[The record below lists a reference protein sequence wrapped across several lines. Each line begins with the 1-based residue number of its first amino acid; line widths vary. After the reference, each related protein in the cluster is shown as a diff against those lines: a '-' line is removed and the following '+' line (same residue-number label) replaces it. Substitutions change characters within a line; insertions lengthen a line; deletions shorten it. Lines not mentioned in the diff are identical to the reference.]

1 MVAPFLHSPARM
13 LAFASALSASLV
25 VSSAAADPPSDP
37 SAQLE
42 RLHDRVA
49 SDLKAGRPFVAQVH
63 VALCDNRIIRCG
75 GHGLGN
81 GDDPG
86 RNLYWSS
93 SGGMH
98 GWMSRRGSGWSLA
111 AAGAGDGVGVLASE
125 IWKRSVAPSPPLR
138 ARGVTSA
145 FDVYVVADAW
155 RGTEIDEAVKAFAS
169 DLATV
174 EARPRALPD
183 GTTLAS
189 GGAAHLV
196 AWVGHDRWMDYPR
209 WTPPEPRSAAP
220 PKGTMAIACMSRQY
234 LGDFTSTPGRLP
246 LLLTTDY
253 LFAGSH
259 AFEGALRAFLDGAA
273 LGAIADAGARA
284 YATGQ
289 GKPYGRVRYAFIT
302 SHLHPMDLC
311 ET

>member
-1 MVAPFLHSPARM
+1 
-13 LAFASALSASLV
+13 
-25 VSSAAADPPSDP
+25 
-37 SAQLE
+37 
-42 RLHDRVA
+42 
-49 SDLKAGRPFVAQVH
+49 
-63 VALCDNRIIRCG
+63 
-75 GHGLGN
+75 
-81 GDDPG
+81 
-86 RNLYWSS
+86 
-93 SGGMH
+93 MH

-111 AAGAGDGVGVLASE
+111 AAGAGDGVGVLARE
-125 IWKRSVAPSPPLR
+125 IWKRSVAPSRPLR
-138 ARGVTSA
+138 ARGVTSP

-155 RGTEIDEAVKAFAS
+155 RGTAIDEAVKAFAS

-174 EARPRALPD
+174 EASPRALPD

-196 AWVGHDRWMDYPR
+196 AWVGHDRWMDYTR

-289 GKPYGRVRYAFIT
+289 GKPYGRVRYAFINPGDNRW
-302 SHLHPMDLC
+302 SRGRRPPPWSQGASWSIASSSPRAVKWSGGASASIRPSPAPKSPQPKADPPLSAQPMHVPSVDAAVPEPAPAPRRLRRPRP
-311 ET
+311 